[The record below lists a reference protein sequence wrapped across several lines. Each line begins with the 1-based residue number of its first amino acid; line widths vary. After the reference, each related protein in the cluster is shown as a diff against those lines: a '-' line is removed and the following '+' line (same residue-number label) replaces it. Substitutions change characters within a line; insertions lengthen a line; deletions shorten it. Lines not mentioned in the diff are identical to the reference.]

1 MSSTY
6 RTLDGDMLDAIC
18 KTRLGSERHVPAV
31 LDANPGLAALGPVYP
46 AGVLILLPDV
56 VAPTRSGQIRLW
68 GQT

>member
-18 KTRLGSERHVPAV
+18 KAKLGSEQHVAAV
-31 LDANPGLAALGPVYP
+31 LDANPGLAARGPVYP
-46 AGVLILLPDV
+46 AGLLIFRPDV
-56 VAPTRSGQIRLW
+56 SQPTVTGQIKLW